1 MSYMFIVTHFCSPA
15 TTSPG
20 APIAGTSTPFAAR
33 AGTRGRSRSSRWSA
47 CSTIDSSGSCRAT
60 GGRCICR
67 RTRCDGAWSVAW
79 RGCVH
84 ERLAVGCWPLAET
97 CPPRPTAN
105 GQRPTAMTWLREFQ
119 AWVAHLGALGYV
131 VYTLG
136 YGVIGVFFPASILT
150 LGAGALF
157 GVVGGTI
164 VVVFGATIAATLAFL
179 LARTILRKRVEA
191 MAAKNPKFRAVDRA
205 IAREGAKIVVLVRLS
220 AVFPFLFVNYA
231 FGLTGI
237 GLVPYV
243 IATFLGIL
251 PAPIAFVWL
260 GAAGAA
266 VATQQSAR
274 SLITLI
280 GAIVALG
287 VSIYVGRIA
296 ARAIKRA
303 GVDDESATA

>member
-1 MSYMFIVTHFCSPA
+1 
-15 TTSPG
+15 
-20 APIAGTSTPFAAR
+20 
-33 AGTRGRSRSSRWSA
+33 
-47 CSTIDSSGSCRAT
+47 
-60 GGRCICR
+60 
-67 RTRCDGAWSVAW
+67 
-79 RGCVH
+79 
-84 ERLAVGCWPLAET
+84 
-97 CPPRPTAN
+97 
-105 GQRPTAMTWLREFQ
+105 MTWLREFQ
-119 AWVAHLGALGYV
+119 AWVAGLGPVGYL

-150 LGAGALF
+150 IGAGAIF
-157 GVVGGTI
+157 GVVGGSI
-164 VVVFGATIAATLAFL
+164 VVVIGATIAATLAFI
-179 LARTILRKRVEA
+179 LARTVLRQRVEA

-243 IATFLGIL
+243 VATFVGII
-251 PAPIAFVWL
+251 PATIAFVWL

-266 VATQQSAR
+266 VATQQNAR
-274 SLITLI
+274 SAITVI
-280 GAIVALG
+280 GALIALG

-303 GVDDESATA
+303 GVEDGEVVSG